1 MNRTLVCCAAMSM
14 FCSLMLAGCKT
25 QSSAPAPREPLPV
38 DIVAVKAADEAHWL
52 ETIGQAEAAAAV
64 SVTTQATGRII
75 AQRYTEGDFVEA
87 GAVLFEIDPANL
99 KTQLASAEASR
110 RALEVEFAQADREF
124 QRAEKLWKA
133 QAASQKDYD
142 DAKSLKNKT
151 ANELAQARAAENEAR
166 INLDWTAVRAP
177 ASGYVS
183 KALFNPGSV
192 VVKDSTVLA
201 TITQKNDVR
210 VLFAPSDRDLAGADI
225 STATRVRVF
234 RASGEEL
241 PASLDYV
248 AQTFDAKNGTR
259 TMRAKIPADSGVLPG
274 EFLRIRFMTA
284 VDRGAWRVPQRCVK
298 QLPDGTY
305 AVFVMQDGK
314 AIQKAVE
321 VGLWEGTD
329 WIVTKG
335 LADGDLVITN
345 QLIKLQNGTAI
356 RISAVPRASS
366 KSIYLVRIRK
376 LQSCREV
383 KGATREDKWSKERSC
398 RRRKCSCISQEADA
412 GGRSGRKRRGGRR
425 ACIWLRGP
433 RVLDSGVLGEPLRRD
448 GALVAAFWGSG
459 TCCHCLFF
467 CGGDACDDVGPHRSA
482 MGARGGSPIRKIQSR
497 FGPWLVLDYSH
508 HRAERH
514 AGGHENQVDDIWR
527 GGDSHFRSC
536 PHQCERCSVLDGVG
550 CEGGLYR
557 GGRLLPRG

>member
-1 MNRTLVCCAAMSM
+1 
-14 FCSLMLAGCKT
+14 MLAGCKT

-345 QLIKLQNGTAI
+345 QLIKLQNGTAVK
-356 RISAVPRASS
+356 AAAKSS
-366 KSIYLVRIRK
+366 EK
-376 LQSCREV
+376 
-383 KGATREDKWSKERSC
+383 T
-398 RRRKCSCISQEADA
+398 A
-412 GGRSGRKRRGGRR
+412 G
-425 ACIWLRGP
+425 
-433 RVLDSGVLGEPLRRD
+433 
-448 GALVAAFWGSG
+448 
-459 TCCHCLFF
+459 
-467 CGGDACDDVGPHRSA
+467 
-482 MGARGGSPIRKIQSR
+482 
-497 FGPWLVLDYSH
+497 
-508 HRAERH
+508 
-514 AGGHENQVDDIWR
+514 
-527 GGDSHFRSC
+527 
-536 PHQCERCSVLDGVG
+536 
-550 CEGGLYR
+550 
-557 GGRLLPRG
+557 